1 MAKETKIRAGCL
13 LIHGYGGSTFE
24 MEGLAAALTD
34 AGTEA
39 RLVCLP
45 GHGEGYKNF
54 RKCRFSDWM
63 AHAEKEFRAMAER
76 CERVV
81 VIGFSMGGIIA
92 LHLASRYP
100 VGGVVVLSAPL
111 FVLGL
116 WPWPLENLKFYARTV
131 VSQASRLLGL
141 HKPHAGETSRD
152 IAPWKGYGGPLHF
165 GQLASMREGCA
176 VTRALLPKLTA
187 PILIMQDA
195 RDGLVNPDNAWAI
208 ARRVASTDT
217 TVILTHIQENVTR
230 HHVIT
235 THRET
240 ADLVAK
246 TVVAF
251 CREKMLD
258 P

>member
-1 MAKETKIRAGCL
+1 MAQGTKARAGCL
-13 LIHGYGGSTFE
+13 LIHGYGGSSFE
-24 MEGLAAALTD
+24 MEGLAAALTE
-34 AGTEA
+34 AGMEA

-45 GHGEGYKNF
+45 GHGDGHEDF
-54 RKCRFSDWM
+54 RKYRFSDWL

-76 CERVV
+76 CERTVI
-81 VIGFSMGGIIA
+81 IGFSMGGTIA
-92 LHLASRYP
+92 LHLSSRYP
-100 VGGVVVLSAPL
+100 VDGVVSLSAPL

-116 WPWPLENLKFYARTV
+116 WPWPLANLQFYAHTV
-131 VSQASRLLGL
+131 VSQARRLLGPR
-141 HKPHAGETSRD
+141 KPPAGETSRD

-165 GQLASMREGCA
+165 GQLASMRAGCA
-176 VTRALLPKLTA
+176 VTRVLLPKLTA
-187 PILIMQDA
+187 PILLMHDA
-195 RDGLVNPDNAWAI
+195 RDGLVNVDNAWAI
-208 ARRVASTDT
+208 ARRVSSPET
-217 TVILTHIQENVTR
+217 TVILTRIQEDVTR

-240 ADLVAK
+240 ADLVTE